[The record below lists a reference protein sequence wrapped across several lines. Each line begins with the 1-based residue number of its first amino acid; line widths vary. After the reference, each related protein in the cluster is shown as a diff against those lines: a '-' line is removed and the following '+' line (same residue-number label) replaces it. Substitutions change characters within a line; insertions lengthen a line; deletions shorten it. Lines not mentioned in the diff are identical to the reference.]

1 MNWTCEQT
9 EARLSDY
16 LDGLFQP
23 TEQSAFNLHVN
34 TCERC
39 APLVAAVA
47 RTLGSLYAL
56 EPVEPPPQ
64 LENAILT
71 ATLGAPSW
79 RNLRHWLKSLR
90 SPRFV
95 YSMVSVAA
103 TLVIILSASGF
114 SFRKPKLADLHPAK
128 IYRSANSHRRVL
140 PTSNLA
146 APTTRIR
153 PRPSSRTVPTN
164 SAGICGCWRR
174 NSPFCVARLVRGECH
189 EVCRPF
195 RRGRGRLLPELR
207 QGHVLDVRAPGAR
220 RSLLRR
226 VPGRNRGHPC
236 SNPTRCGSASGI
248 AVSDASFQ
256 FARGLAEPLQIE
268 IQ

>member
-16 LDGLFQP
+16 LDGLLQP
-23 TEQSAFNLHVN
+23 VEQSAFNVHVN

-47 RTLGSLYAL
+47 HTLGGLYAL
-56 EPVEPPPQ
+56 EAVEAPAE

-103 TLVIILSASGF
+103 TLVIILAASGF
-114 SFRKPKLADLHPAK
+114 SFSKPKLAELRPAT
-128 IYRSANSHRRVL
+128 IYRNTNIKAHQAYAKSVKFVSDLRVVYEIQTRLNENDQNPASREQTIPQDSPGKQPGRTDKTSPSTPKQQNRADEIGRNLRVL
-140 PTSNLA
+140 A
-146 APTTRIR
+146 AQ
-153 PRPSSRTVPTN
+153 
-164 SAGICGCWRR
+164 
-174 NSPFCVARLVRGECH
+174 
-189 EVCRPF
+189 
-195 RRGRGRLLPELR
+195 LP
-207 QGHVLDVRAPGAR
+207 V
-220 RSLLRR
+220 
-226 VPGRNRGHPC
+226 
-236 SNPTRCGSASGI
+236 ASGLTGE
-248 AVSDASFQ
+248 
-256 FARGLAEPLQIE
+256 RRMP
-268 IQ
+268 